1 MEPGWCLT
9 AFSATLAVRFCEME
23 SPALVIIKE
32 HIRDCVFDELH
43 DDLRNSDPNFPFIE
57 ILNQV

>member
-9 AFSATLAVRFCEME
+9 AFSATLAVRFCEMG
-23 SPALVIIKE
+23 SSALVIIDE
-32 HIRDCVFDELH
+32 HMRDRVFEELH
-43 DDLRNSDPNFPFIE
+43 DELRNSDPNFPFIE